1 MTLPYFSDLNI
12 QALDDY
18 DQVNINLNGKKL
30 QLDIS
35 FERTTIAEEKILLVR
50 NFLTTLE
57 SQIDKVYSYIQTD
70 FENSDNVI
78 DYLNFHL
85 EAATEDELN
94 ILLEG
99 ADLSIPHTAQLL
111 PRLQFK
117 RFVFYPEIIEEFSVF
132 DFILNEDISQYL
144 LVVKTNSAGELTHLE
159 MES

>member
-12 QALDDY
+12 KALDDY
-18 DQVNINLNGKKL
+18 DQVNINLNSKKL

-35 FERTTIAEEKILLVR
+35 FERTTIAEEKILEVR

-57 SQIDKVYSYIQTD
+57 AQIDKVHSYIQTD
-70 FENSDNVI
+70 FETSDNVI

-94 ILLEG
+94 VLLEG
-99 ADLSIPHTAQLL
+99 ADLTIPQTAQLL
-111 PRLQFK
+111 PKLQLK
-117 RFVFYPEIIEEFSVF
+117 RIGFYPESIEEFAVF
-132 DFILNEDISQYL
+132 DFILNEEISQYL